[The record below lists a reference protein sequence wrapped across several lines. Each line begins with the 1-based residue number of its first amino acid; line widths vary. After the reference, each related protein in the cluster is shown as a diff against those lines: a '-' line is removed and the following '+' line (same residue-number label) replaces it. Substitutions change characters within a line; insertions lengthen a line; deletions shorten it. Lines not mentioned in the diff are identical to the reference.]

1 MSILFVMIRAIR
13 VRFLI
18 VIRVRFLICLIR
30 CFIERHICV
39 HYTDTPPSWWAS
51 L

>member
-18 VIRVRFLICLIR
+18 AIRVRFLICLIC

-39 HYTDTPPSWWAS
+39 RYADTPPSP
-51 L
+51 